1 MHRLVSLVPA
11 AACVALA
18 LAAAPAPEQDF
29 ERRIDR
35 MLSAAWL
42 ADLYPLTRDPDIT
55 DEGYQAALASAI
67 RCARLAPDRRA
78 AWDLALLLADQVEI
92 GAPDAARAARKEALE
107 ALSKLDPADDVVRLA
122 RISDAIDAHP
132 TADARVRAY
141 ESILAER
148 NRAAIGAP
156 VAARLAYQL
165 ASLQSRIGNPELFAR
180 WLADSVKTDPG
191 FPAAAQAAAGFFRMR
206 VNDPA
211 ADVELLSV
219 AVEANPRDIQT
230 WGALLGVLLDGG
242 AFRGA
247 ERVARLAIAVAD
259 GERRN
264 ESVYAF
270 TGDLATALWGS
281 GQRDAAIRELDLRMG
296 RLTSDFRRFL
306 SMLDPSITNERLERE
321 FPPLPSTLSI
331 AMLGLA
337 KRQGD
342 QARSDQLLE
351 RALRGVD
358 TEIKRAQDGGADAR
372 TVGSLDVQKLTVTLL
387 FSKDVSKAQALLD
400 SAAKSGALGEQGRA
414 RFAAMID
421 WRKGKV
427 EEAIKALAPI
437 RTEDPLA
444 RYAYASAL
452 ADAKRQADAANEFK
466 ALAQAHVGTSIG
478 LLALDRLAEVL
489 AQQTLLSTQLSPE
502 IAARAKALED
512 ALVAHLPRS
521 VDDLVE
527 NPLRAL
533 TVEIAASST
542 TVRPYEPLDFKVRMR
557 NNSRIPLAI
566 GRDAPISGKV
576 TLRASA
582 PRAGTADPAELPPQP
597 ILIDRR
603 LRLLPGEEISVDV
616 EAALTVIGLLLSIEP
631 LDAHLV
637 NVAVV
642 SNPAAATGDQAPGLL
657 GSVTGAPPIQFT
669 GVVVTP
675 EWVAESR
682 ALAKTAGSIDAVIRT
697 ALLAHAAADPARLP
711 ESVRGESK
719 AIWDELAADWK
730 ALPERAQAWVLGV
743 LPPETP
749 AMAPLIEAARATT
762 SPSVLRSWVLNR
774 ITDPKDPILDVCRR
788 SGDADLAQ
796 LADAV
801 TWTVERRAARAMQE
815 AGLEAEQVKS
825 VAPVPAGGKP

>member
-1 MHRLVSLVPA
+1 MHPFASLVPA
-11 AACVALA
+11 AACMAMALA
-18 LAAAPAPEQDF
+18 GAPAPDADF

-55 DEGYQAALASAI
+55 DEGYQAALATAI
-67 RCARLAPDRRA
+67 GCARLSPERRA

-92 GAPDAARAARKEALE
+92 GSPDAARAARKEALD

-122 RISDAIDAHP
+122 RISDAIDSHP

-191 FPAAAQAAAGFFRMR
+191 YPAAAQAAAGFFRMR

-219 AVEANPRDIQT
+219 AVEANPRDIPT

-247 ERVARLAIAVAD
+247 ERVARLAIAVAE
-259 GERRN
+259 GERRS

-281 GQRDAAIRELDLRMG
+281 GQREAAIRELDLRMG
-296 RLTSDFRRFL
+296 KLTSDFRRFI

-342 QARSDQLLE
+342 QARTDQLID

-358 TEIKRAQDGGADAR
+358 AEIKRATDGGADAR
-372 TVGSLDVQKLTVTLL
+372 ALGALDVQKLTVILL
-387 FSKDVSKAQALLD
+387 FEKDVSAAPGLLE
-400 SAAKSGALGEQGRA
+400 SVTRSGALGEQGKA
-414 RFAAMID
+414 RFEAMLA
-421 WRKGKV
+421 WRQGKADA
-427 EEAIKALAPI
+427 AIKALEPLRAD
-437 RTEDPLA
+437 DPLA
-444 RYAYASAL
+444 RYAYAGAL
-452 ADAKRQADAANEFK
+452 AGAGRQAEAGAEYK
-466 ALAQAHVGTSIG
+466 ALAESHVGTSIG

-489 AQQTLLSTQLSPE
+489 GQQQLLSTQVSPA
-502 IAARAKALED
+502 IAERAKALEA
-512 ALVAHLPRS
+512 ALSTHLPRS
-521 VDDLVE
+521 IDDLVE

-533 TVEIAASST
+533 TVEVSASST
-542 TVRPYEPLDFKVRMR
+542 TVRPYQPLDFTVRLR

-582 PRAGTADPAELPPQP
+582 PRAGNADPAELPPQP
-597 ILIDRR
+597 LLIDRR
-603 LRLLPGEEISVDV
+603 LRLSPGEEISVDV
-616 EAALTVIGLLLSIEP
+616 EADLTVVGLILNIEP

-637 NVAVV
+637 NVAIV
-642 SNPAAATGDQAPGLL
+642 SNPAAATGDAAPGFL

-669 GVVVTP
+669 GVAVTP

-682 ALAKTAGSIDAVIRT
+682 ALAKAAGSVEAVIRV

-711 ESVRGESK
+711 ESLRGESK
-719 AIWDELAADWK
+719 EIWAELAADWK
-730 ALPERAQAWVLGV
+730 SLPERAQAWVLGV
-743 LPPETP
+743 LPRETP
-749 AMAPLIEAARATT
+749 DMAPLIEAARATT
-762 SPSVLRSWVLNR
+762 SPAVLRSWVLNR

-815 AGLEAEQVKS
+815 AGLEAEKAKGA
-825 VAPVPAGGKP
+825 APAPAGGRP

>member
-11 AACVALA
+11 AACVAMA
-18 LAAAPAPEQDF
+18 LAAAQAPEQDF

-55 DEGYQAALASAI
+55 DEGYQAALSSAI

-92 GAPDAARAARKEALE
+92 GAPDAARAARKEALD
-107 ALSKLDPADDVVRLA
+107 ALARLDPADDVVRLA

-141 ESILAER
+141 ESVLAER
-148 NRAAIGAP
+148 NRAAVGAP

-259 GERRN
+259 GERRS

-281 GQRDAAIRELDLRMG
+281 GQRDAAVRELDLRMG
-296 RLTSDFRRFL
+296 RLTSDFRRFI

-342 QARSDQLLE
+342 QARADQLLE

-358 TEIKRAQDGGADAR
+358 TEIRRATDAGADAR
-372 TVGSLDVQKLTVTLL
+372 TIGGFDVQKLTVTLL
-387 FSKDVSKAQALLD
+387 FSKDVSGARALLD
-400 SAAKSGALGEQGRA
+400 AATKSGALGEQGRA

-421 WRKGKV
+421 WRDGKADD
-427 EEAIKALAPI
+427 AIKALETI
-437 RTEDPLA
+437 RAEDPLA

-452 ADAKRQADAANEFK
+452 ADAKRQADSANEFK
-466 ALAQAHVGTSIG
+466 SLAESHVGTSIG

-489 AQQTLLSTQLSPE
+489 GQQAILTTQLSPA
-502 IAARAKALED
+502 ISARAKALED
-512 ALVAHLPRS
+512 ALAAHLPRS

-527 NPLRAL
+527 SPLRAL
-533 TVEIAASST
+533 TVEVTASST
-542 TVRPYEPLDFKVRMR
+542 SVRPYEPLDFRIRLR
-557 NNSRIPLAI
+557 NNSRLPLAI
-566 GRDAPISGKV
+566 GRDAPVSGKV

-597 ILIDRR
+597 LLVDRR

-616 EAALTVIGLLLSIEP
+616 EADLTVVGLLLNIEP

-637 NVAVV
+637 NVAIV
-642 SNPAAATGDQAPGLL
+642 SNPAASTGDQAPGFL

-669 GVVVTP
+669 GVVITP

-682 ALAKTAGSIDAVIRT
+682 ALAKTAGSVDAVIRT

-719 AIWDELAADWK
+719 AIWEELAADWK

-743 LPPETP
+743 LPQETP
-749 AMAPLIEAARATT
+749 EMAPLIEAARATT
-762 SPSVLRSWVLNR
+762 SPAVLRSWVLNR

-801 TWTVERRAARAMQE
+801 TWTVERRAARAMEE
-815 AGLEAEQVKS
+815 AGLEAEQAKS
-825 VAPVPAGGKP
+825 KAPPPVGGRP

>member
-1 MHRLVSLVPA
+1 MHPLASLVPA
-11 AACVALA
+11 AACVAMA

-42 ADLYPLTRDPDIT
+42 ADLYPLARDPDIT
-55 DEGYQAALASAI
+55 DEGYQAALSSAI

-92 GAPDAARAARKEALE
+92 GAPDAARAARREALD

-141 ESILAER
+141 ESVLAER
-148 NRAAIGAP
+148 NRAALGAP

-165 ASLQSRIGNPELFAR
+165 ASLESRIGNPELFAR

-296 RLTSDFRRFL
+296 RLTSDFRRFI
-306 SMLDPSITNERLERE
+306 SMVDPSITNERLERE

-342 QARSDQLLE
+342 QARADQLLE

-358 TEIKRAQDGGADAR
+358 AEIRRATDGGADAR
-372 TVGSLDVQKLTVTLL
+372 ELGAFDVQKLTVTLL
-387 FSKDVSKAQALLD
+387 FAKDVAAAQGLLD
-400 SAAKSGALGEQGRA
+400 SASKSGALGEQGRA

-421 WRKGKV
+421 WRKGKAD
-427 EEAIKALAPI
+427 EAIKALEPLRAD
-437 RTEDPLA
+437 DPLA

-466 ALAQAHVGTSIG
+466 ALAQSHLGTSIG

-489 AQQTLLSTQLSPE
+489 GQQVLLSTQLSPE
-502 IAARAKALED
+502 TAARAKALED

-533 TVEIAASST
+533 TVEVTASST
-542 TVRPYEPLDFKVRMR
+542 SVRPYEPLDFRVRMR
-557 NNSRIPLAI
+557 NNSRVPLAI
-566 GRDAPISGKV
+566 GNDAPIAGKV

-597 ILIDRR
+597 LLIDRR
-603 LRLLPGEEISVDV
+603 LRLLPGEEITVDV
-616 EAALTVIGLLLSIEP
+616 EADLTVVGLLLNIEP

-637 NVAVV
+637 NVAIV
-642 SNPAAATGDQAPGLL
+642 SNPAAATRSQAPGFL

-669 GVVVTP
+669 GVVITP

-682 ALAKTAGSIDAVIRT
+682 ALAKTAGSIEAVIRT

-743 LPPETP
+743 LPQETP
-749 AMAPLIEAARATT
+749 DMAPLLEAARATT
-762 SPSVLRSWVLNR
+762 SPAVLRSWVLNR
-774 ITDPKDPILDVCRR
+774 ISDPKDPILDVCRR

-815 AGLEAEQVKS
+815 AGLEAEQAKS
-825 VAPVPAGGKP
+825 RAPAPAGGKP

>member
-1 MHRLVSLVPA
+1 
-11 AACVALA
+11 
-18 LAAAPAPEQDF
+18 
-29 ERRIDR
+29 
-35 MLSAAWL
+35 
-42 ADLYPLTRDPDIT
+42 
-55 DEGYQAALASAI
+55 
-67 RCARLAPDRRA
+67 
-78 AWDLALLLADQVEI
+78 
-92 GAPDAARAARKEALE
+92 
-107 ALSKLDPADDVVRLA
+107 
-122 RISDAIDAHP
+122 
-132 TADARVRAY
+132 
-141 ESILAER
+141 
-148 NRAAIGAP
+148 
-156 VAARLAYQL
+156 
-165 ASLQSRIGNPELFAR
+165 
-180 WLADSVKTDPG
+180 
-191 FPAAAQAAAGFFRMR
+191 
-206 VNDPA
+206 
-211 ADVELLSV
+211 
-219 AVEANPRDIQT
+219 
-230 WGALLGVLLDGG
+230 
-242 AFRGA
+242 
-247 ERVARLAIAVAD
+247 
-259 GERRN
+259 
-264 ESVYAF
+264 
-270 TGDLATALWGS
+270 
-281 GQRDAAIRELDLRMG
+281 MG

-762 SPSVLRSWVLNR
+762 SPSVLRSGVLNR

>member
-1 MHRLVSLVPA
+1 MHPFLSLVPA
-11 AACVALA
+11 AACVAMA
-18 LAAAPAPEQDF
+18 LASAPAPEQDF

-55 DEGYQAALASAI
+55 DEGYQAALATAM
-67 RCARLAPDRRA
+67 RCARLSPERRA

-92 GAPDAARAARKEALE
+92 GSPDAARAARKEALE
-107 ALSKLDPADDVVRLA
+107 ALARLDPADDAVRLA
-122 RISDAIDAHP
+122 RVSDAIDAHP

-141 ESILAER
+141 ESALSER
-148 NRAAIGAP
+148 NRAALGAP

-219 AVEANPRDIQT
+219 AVEANPRDIPT

-247 ERVARLAIAVAD
+247 ERVARLAIAVAE
-259 GERRN
+259 GERRS

-281 GQRDAAIRELDLRMG
+281 GQREAAIRELDLRMG
-296 RLTSDFRRFL
+296 RLTSDFRRFI

-342 QARSDQLLE
+342 QARTDQLLE

-358 TEIKRAQDGGADAR
+358 AEIKRATDGGADAR
-372 TVGSLDVQKLTVTLL
+372 TLGGFDVQKLTVILL
-387 FSKDVSKAQALLD
+387 FSKDVSAAQGLIA
-400 SAAKSGALGEQGRA
+400 SAEKSEALGEQGRA
-414 RFAAMID
+414 RFAAMLA
-421 WRKGKV
+421 WRQGKLD
-427 EEAIKALAPI
+427 EAVKALEPLRAD
-437 RTEDPLA
+437 DPLA

-452 ADAKRQADAANEFK
+452 ADAGRKADAANEFK

-478 LLALDRLAEVL
+478 LLALDRLAEAL
-489 AQQTLLSTQLSPE
+489 GQQQLLTTQVTPE
-502 IAARAKALED
+502 IAARSKALED

-521 VDDLVE
+521 IDDLVD

-533 TVEIAASST
+533 TVEVTASST
-542 TVRPYEPLDFKVRMR
+542 TVKPYEPLDFTVRMR
-557 NNSRIPLAI
+557 NNSRVPLAI
-566 GRDAPISGKV
+566 GKDAPISGKV

-597 ILIDRR
+597 ILVDRR
-603 LRLLPGEEISVDV
+603 LRLLPGEEISVGV
-616 EAALTVIGLLLSIEP
+616 EADLTMVGLLLNIEP

-642 SNPAAATGDQAPGLL
+642 SNPSATTGFQAPGFM
-657 GSVTGAPPIQFT
+657 GTVTGAPPIQFT
-669 GVVVTP
+669 GVAVTP

-682 ALAKTAGSIDAVIRT
+682 AIAKTAGNVDGVIRT
-697 ALLAHAAADPARLP
+697 ALLAHAASDPARLP
-711 ESVRGESK
+711 ESLRADSK
-719 AIWDELAADWK
+719 AIWEELAADWK

-743 LPPETP
+743 LPKETP
-749 AMAPLIEAARATT
+749 EMAPLIEAARATT
-762 SPSVLRSWVLNR
+762 SPAVLRSWVLNR

-788 SGDADLAQ
+788 SGDAELAQ

-815 AGLEAEQVKS
+815 AGLEAEKAKAT
-825 VAPVPAGGKP
+825 APAPTGGRP

>member
-55 DEGYQAALASAI
+55 DEGYQAALSSAI

-78 AWDLALLLADQVEI
+78 AWDLALLLADLVEI
-92 GAPDAARAARKEALE
+92 GAPDAARAARKEALD
-107 ALSKLDPADDVVRLA
+107 ALAKLDPTDDVVRLA

-141 ESILAER
+141 ESVLAER

-211 ADVELLSV
+211 ADIELLSV

-296 RLTSDFRRFL
+296 RLTSDFRRFI

-351 RALRGVD
+351 RAIRGID
-358 TEIKRAQDGGADAR
+358 TEVKRAQDAGADAR
-372 TVGSLDVQKLTVTLL
+372 TLGSLDVQKLTVALL
-387 FSKDVSKAQALLD
+387 FAKDVSNAQALLD
-400 SAAKSGALGEQGRA
+400 AAAKSGALGEQGRA

-427 EEAIKALAPI
+427 EEAIKALEPI
-437 RTEDPLA
+437 RAEDPLA

-466 ALAQAHVGTSIG
+466 TLAQAHVGTSIG

-533 TVEIAASST
+533 TVDVAASST
-542 TVRPYEPLDFKVRMR
+542 TVRPYEPLDFKVRLR

-642 SNPAAATGDQAPGLL
+642 SNPAAATGDQAPGFL

-669 GVVVTP
+669 GVVITP

-749 AMAPLIEAARATT
+749 AMAPLIEAARTTT
-762 SPSVLRSWVLNR
+762 SPAVLRSWVLNR

-815 AGLEAEQVKS
+815 AGLEAEQAKS
-825 VAPVPAGGKP
+825 RAPAPAGGKP

>member
-1 MHRLVSLVPA
+1 MNRLVSLVPA